1 MLYFCM
7 FTPEQFDKLL
17 HLTMLQLDGEEYT
30 SMYEKMDT
38 VLSYIDSLKD
48 IEVDSHLLL
57 NSKNILIKDRDYVA
71 PTIDI
76 KKNCDHSIAGNM
88 IQIKFKRS

>member
-1 MLYFCM
+1 MFCFCM

-17 HLTMLQLDGEEYT
+17 HLTMLQLDGEEYA
-30 SMYEKMDT
+30 SMYEKMGT
-38 VLSYIDSLKD
+38 VLWYIDSLKD
-48 IEVDSHLLL
+48 IEIDSHLLL
-57 NSKNILIKDRDYVA
+57 NSKKILIKDRNYTTT
-71 PTIDI
+71 TIDI